1 MQLLCPRAGRSLS
14 ALRAPLGWLLALLLS
29 APLLAD
35 EPPLPE
41 LQHALPQVPDPAD
54 VSPPAPQAQ
63 DEPRGPS
70 LVSDIKAYFTAPVR
84 WDRSDWGWFGASL
97 LAIGAAH
104 HYDEQVR
111 THFINKEG
119 PNVGSNSEDLPDA
132 IPAIALLGG
141 TWLYA
146 HFTEDRAGN
155 LEAREMLEA
164 LGLSAVTA
172 EALKFAAGRE
182 TPYQTSNDDEWGK
195 GGNSFPSLHTTAAF
209 AIGTVLAESGNDDYR
224 WIRRVIG
231 YGVGLATG
239 YERLKHNA
247 HWLSDT
253 VAGAALGAAS
263 AHFVMNRHEADLE
276 RSSRFAVV
284 PVPGGAMLT
293 YRVTL
298 D

>member
-1 MQLLCPRAGRSLS
+1 MDPG
-14 ALRAPLGWLLALLLS
+14 
-29 APLLAD
+29 
-35 EPPLPE
+35 
-41 LQHALPQVPDPAD
+41 HASGPVSDPAD
-54 VSPPAPQAQ
+54 VAPPAPQ
-63 DEPRGPS
+63 EPEEPQPPS
-70 LVSDIKAYFTAPVR
+70 LTSDIKAYFTAPLH
-84 WDRSDWGWFGASL
+84 WDRGDWGWFGASL

-111 THFINKEG
+111 THFIDKEG
-119 PNVGSNSEDLPDA
+119 PNVGAKSEDLPDA
-132 IPAIALLGG
+132 LPAIALLGG
-141 TWLYA
+141 TWIYA
-146 HFTEDRAGN
+146 RFSNDRAGN
-155 LEAREMLEA
+155 LEARDMLEA

-182 TPYQTSNDDEWGK
+182 TPYQSSNDNEWGRS
-195 GGNSFPSLHTTAAF
+195 GSSFPSLHTTAAF

-224 WIRRVIG
+224 WIRRVLG

-263 AHFVMNRHEADLE
+263 AHFVMNRHEDDLATGG
-276 RSSRFAVV
+276 RFALV
-284 PVPGGAMLT
+284 PVPGGVLLT
-293 YRVTL
+293 YRRTL